1 MTAYFK
7 VGDLVSLRFPDRQ
20 WESRWNNDS
29 DLVGKPLLVISTS
42 QIAVGENVFNVYKA
56 IHGTKTMSNLRAYDL
71 DLFA

>member
-1 MTAYFK
+1 MATFYK
-7 VGDLVSLRFPDRQ
+7 VGDIVRLKTLGGQ
-20 WESRWNNDS
+20 WKNDAEWQ
-29 DLVGKPLLVISTS
+29 GKPLLVINVS

>member
-7 VGDLVSLRFPDRQ
+7 VGDLVSLKTMGTRWGNDEWSK
-20 WESRWNNDS
+20 WE
-29 DLVGKPLLVISTS
+29 GKLLLVTDVS

-56 IHGTKTMSNLRAYDL
+56 IPGTKTMSNLRAYDL

>member
-7 VGDLVSLRFPDRQ
+7 VGDLVSLKTMGAWRGNDEWSK
-20 WESRWNNDS
+20 WE
-29 DLVGKPLLVISTS
+29 GKLLLVTDVS